1 MRPAEQR
8 AAAAHRAAFALVT
21 AALSDPNG
29 FDAEPM
35 LRAYTDESENPG
47 QTILDVAAGLV
58 WHAASAIYTAADE
71 DIDQALALMRRGA
84 LMQENKTGEMEND

>member
-1 MRPAEQR
+1 MYTVEKRVAD
-8 AAAAHRAAFALVT
+8 AHRAAFALVT

-35 LRAYTDESENPG
+35 LRAYMDESENPG
-47 QTILDVAAGLV
+47 QTVLDVAAALV
-58 WHAASAIYTAADE
+58 WHAASAIFTAADE

-84 LMQENKTGEMEND
+84 LIQENKGAQND